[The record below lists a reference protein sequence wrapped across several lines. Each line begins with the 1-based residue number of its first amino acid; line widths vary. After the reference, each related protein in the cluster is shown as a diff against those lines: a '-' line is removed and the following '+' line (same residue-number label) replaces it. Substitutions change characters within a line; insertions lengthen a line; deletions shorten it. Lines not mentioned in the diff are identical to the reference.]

1 MVGRELS
8 CWVFRPA
15 LCLAQCLVDTQYMR
29 AAAEELR
36 ALGCLYKLTLVLSNF
51 EIIGK
56 LLFFF
61 SCKTWQMHWTT
72 HYRLWNQSVY
82 LGKGKLL
89 ASFWLL

>member
-1 MVGRELS
+1 M
-8 CWVFRPA
+8 C
-15 LCLAQCLVDTQYMR
+15 

-61 SCKTWQMHWTT
+61 FFPVKPGRCTGLPITDFGIK
-72 HYRLWNQSVY
+72 VY
-82 LGKGKLL
+82 IWEK
-89 ASFWLL
+89 ANC

>member
-1 MVGRELS
+1 MGRELS

-61 SCKTWQMHWTT
+61 FPVKPGRCTGLPIKDFGIK
-72 HYRLWNQSVY
+72 VY
-82 LGKGKLL
+82 IWEK
-89 ASFWLL
+89 AIC